1 MNEEYMADNAG
12 LQENAENAAEEV
24 SGESAAALNDENE
37 NIVQREEQVIDEGF
51 EEPGN
56 SPDGADNTD
65 APRRKRGSRSEFSR
79 SENALTDA
87 PQKET
92 GEKADNANKDS
103 DTITKTQAFSRRLND
118 LSGRKVD
125 EFISGLGWVNPY
137 TNNPIR
143 NQEQYKEFLAMQN
156 AAQAG
161 KDPVTESRINGLEAQ
176 VRAYK
181 ELEEDTALQNDPV
194 YGQYYKKYRD
204 DVIGVL
210 NLAKRQGMN
219 IGIKDVFNTVI
230 MKKLPDIM
238 AQQKTATAAETVKS
252 VSSKAKASPGGLG
265 GETYEQKLSVADMND
280 KQFDDLYRRVMRGER
295 VVLK

>member
-12 LQENAENAAEEV
+12 LQENAENTAEEV

-51 EEPGN
+51 EEPEN

-65 APRRKRGSRSEFSR
+65 AH
-79 SENALTDA
+79 
-87 PQKET
+87 
-92 GEKADNANKDS
+92 GEKADNADKDS
-103 DTITKTQAFSRRLND
+103 DTITKTQEFSRRLND

-137 TNNPIR
+137 TNAPIKT
-143 NQEQYKEFLAMQN
+143 QGQYKEFLAMQN

-181 ELEEDTALQNDPV
+181 ELEEDTALQNDPF